1 MNQTKKIKPLDLAYI
16 GMFVALITIC
26 SWISIPLTVPVTLQ
40 TFAVFAAV
48 AMLGLW
54 RGMAAVVV
62 YILLG
67 AVGAPVFAGFS
78 GGFGILLGNT
88 GGYIIGFVFSA
99 LIAGGIMKK
108 FGKKISIMAAAMVL
122 GLLACYAFGT
132 AWFMYVYSDANGAIG
147 LMATLSWCVFPF
159 IIPDICKIALAI
171 ILDKRLARFIK

>member
-40 TFAVFAAV
+40 TFAIFAAV

-54 RGMAAVVV
+54 RGLAAIVV

-67 AVGAPVFAGFS
+67 AVGVPVFAGFS

-99 LIAGGIMKK
+99 LISGGIMKK
-108 FGKKISIMAAAMVL
+108 FGKKIPVMIVAMVL
-122 GLLACYAFGT
+122 GLSACYAFGT

-147 LMATLSWCVFPF
+147 LLTTLSWCVFPF
-159 IIPDICKIALAI
+159 IIPDICKIALAV
-171 ILDKRLARFIK
+171 ILDKRLAGFIK